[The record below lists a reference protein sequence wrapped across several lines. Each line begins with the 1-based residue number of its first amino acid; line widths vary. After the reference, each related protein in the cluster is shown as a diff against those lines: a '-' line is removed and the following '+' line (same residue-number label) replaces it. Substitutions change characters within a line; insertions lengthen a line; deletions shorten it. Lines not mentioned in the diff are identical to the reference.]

1 MKVVLAE
8 TAWTDLLH
16 IGLAIR
22 EHNPTRAASFV
33 DELYDR
39 CKKLGEMPYA
49 YPLLRDHEATG
60 IRRRVHGNYLIFY
73 RVEDDTVQIIH
84 ILHGAMDYERFLFS
98 EG

>member
-1 MKVVLAE
+1 MKVVLTEA
-8 TAWTDLLH
+8 AWADMFN

-22 EHNPTRAASFV
+22 KHNASRAASFV

-39 CKKLGEMPYA
+39 CKELGDLPYA

-73 RVEDDTVQIIH
+73 RVEGDAVQIVH
-84 ILHGAMDYERFLFS
+84 ILRGAMDYEQVLFPES
-98 EG
+98 